1 MKTVDV
7 DFSTR
12 SATVVYDAEK
22 VQVSQLVEAVNA
34 TGRFRASVA
43 GGVSERR

>member
-1 MKTVDV
+1 VKTVEV
-7 DFSTR
+7 DFYAQ

-22 VQVSQLVEAVNA
+22 VKVPELVEAVNA
-34 TGRFRASVA
+34 AGFRASVP